1 MKMIE
6 ISTSPNHHVVK
17 IRQCKTDFKTSTH
30 FKLKTTCQ
38 CKRLRLL
45 MHSRIYKNC
54 YETS

>member
-17 IRQCKTDFKTSTH
+17 IRQCKNRFQNFNTFWIKKHLS
-30 FKLKTTCQ
+30 

-45 MHSRIYKNC
+45 MHSRIYKNF